1 MARYS
6 SLPVL
11 AIALILAVSVAEAVR
26 VPDAFSVL
34 RSPADDAESSDNGG
48 NGILDGGEG
57 EILEL
62 NLQGVFNVPRIV
74 PEESAEMILDGG
86 LEEEVA
92 ASARAALLRSRSGWE
107 DLIHAVEESDNQRDS
122 ADVQVAIS
130 EWLAKHPKFE
140 VTSFFD
146 DDSGEVFVEVDD
158 VEEGV

>member
-6 SLPVL
+6 SLSVL

-34 RSPADDAESSDNGG
+34 RSPADDVESSDKNA
-48 NGILDGGEG
+48 ILDGGEG

-62 NLQGVFNVPRIV
+62 NLQSVFNVPRVV
-74 PEESAEMILDGG
+74 PEESGEVILDGG

-107 DLIHAVEESDNQRDS
+107 DLIHAVEESDNQGDS
-122 ADVQVAIS
+122 ADVHVAIS

-140 VTSFFD
+140 VTSLFD
-146 DDSGEVFVEVDD
+146 DDSGEVFVEV
-158 VEEGV
+158 EEEEA